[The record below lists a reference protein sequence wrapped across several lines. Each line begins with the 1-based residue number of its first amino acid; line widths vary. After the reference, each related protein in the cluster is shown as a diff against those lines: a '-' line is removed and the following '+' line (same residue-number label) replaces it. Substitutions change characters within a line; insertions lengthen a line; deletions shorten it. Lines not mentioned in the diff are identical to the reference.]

1 MNYTEAL
8 VALQK
13 SVDDTVD
20 EIRQAAV
27 EDHEH
32 LAARIDNHESAARQ
46 RLNDVNGKLDSKW
59 NRVKADASAK
69 MTDLKANM
77 AQRRKVR
84 DAEVASSDADWAE
97 ADAASAIDLAIW
109 ATDNARNSIL
119 DAIDARNHADDLT
132 KLAAQHR

>member
-8 VALQK
+8 EALQK

-32 LAARIDNHESAARQ
+32 LAARIDNQKSASRQ
-46 RLNDVNGKLDSKW
+46 RLDDVNGKLDSKW
-59 NRVKADASAK
+59 DQVKADASAK
-69 MTDLKANM
+69 MADLKANM

-84 DAEVASSDADWAE
+84 DAEVAESDADWAE
-97 ADAASAIDLAIW
+97 ADAASAIDLAVW
-109 ATDNARNSIL
+109 ATDNARDSIL